1 MIQLIRYVGIR
12 NARLRPVRWILT
24 TLGVAFG
31 IALYVAISIINESTR
46 DTFRENVE
54 AISGK
59 SKLTITAGPTGFAED
74 KFEKIRT
81 TAGVKNAVAI
91 IEARGF
97 FSGTIESRES
107 LSILGVD
114 LLQEQSVR
122 TYQTTDSQVIDDPLI
137 FLNQP
142 DSIVVTEEFA
152 KRNGFKI
159 DSQLKL
165 QTALGP
171 QLFTIRGI
179 LKPEGAARAYGGSLA
194 IMDIDGARYMFKRQ
208 GKIDRVDIV
217 PTEGTVVTELR
228 ERLKSN
234 LGGGFLVE
242 EPETTGN
249 ELQKM
254 ISSYQMMLTFFSS
267 LALLVGLFLI
277 YNSTSVSVTERRREI
292 GVLRSLGGTRRQIL
306 FLFVAEAGVMGLLGT
321 TMGLGL
327 GRVLASGLV
336 NQVTTGMA
344 AQYAMPVGVNALRLS
359 TQQIAFTLIL
369 GLGTSLLSAIIPAL
383 QASRIS
389 PIEALK
395 PKGITFS
402 RDRRISLIGILFGLG
417 CLIFSMTAMILH
429 LPKFWRPFE
438 SMSQGASVLGAA
450 FFGPFLVFWL
460 IRLLRRALRVKTS
473 PMVQIAQENL
483 LRSRKRTS
491 SNIMAL
497 MVGLFFVMLV
507 ATVRASFHNTLM
519 NWLSDVLR
527 ADLIVTSSGRVIT
540 AEVQPFD
547 EAIQSELQDLPGIR
561 PFGEGRGVRQ
571 RLLQFTSDGKKF
583 AIRALD
589 YPPEYTEFRALQV
602 TDRDRIEAARE
613 IFEST
618 EPRVMV
624 SENYF
629 NKHPNLKTGDTL
641 ELDTPNGRVPFKI
654 IARMIDYASPE
665 GVFFMNREVFKRYW
679 NDSMVTSFG
688 LSIAEGAKL
697 EDVRRAVDRK
707 VGEKYGLVT
716 VSNAEMRAMMK
727 NALDQS
733 FAYTRAV
740 EIAALLVALMGLLNT
755 LLISVMERT
764 REIGV
769 LRAIG
774 STRVQIARM
783 ILVESLIQGG
793 FGALVAAA
801 IGALIGYVYILHA
814 LAPSLGWQV
823 NFYLP
828 ISTFLVTLAC
838 GLGVSLIAGL
848 YPAYRASRL
857 KVVESLT
864 YE

>member
-1 MIQLIRYVGIR
+1 MIQLLRYVGIR

-59 SKLTITAGPTGFAED
+59 SKLTITAGPTGFAE
-74 KFEKIRT
+74 EKLEIIRSVE
-81 TAGVKNAVAI
+81 GVKTAVAI

-142 DSIVVTEEFA
+142 DSIVVTETFA
-152 KRNGFKI
+152 KRNRFTI

-171 QLFTIRGI
+171 RVFTIRGI
-179 LKPEGAARAYGGSLA
+179 LKPEGAAKAYGGSLA
-194 IMDIDGARYMFKRQ
+194 IMDIDGARYMFKRE

-217 PTEGTVVTELR
+217 PTPGTIVADLR
-228 ERLKSN
+228 DRLKTR
-234 LGGGFLVE
+234 LGGGFLIE
-242 EPETTGN
+242 EPETTGS

-277 YNSTSVSVTERRREI
+277 YNSTSVSVAERRREI
-292 GVLRSLGGTRRQIL
+292 GVLRSLGGARRQIL

-321 TMGLGL
+321 TLGLGL
-327 GRVLASGLV
+327 GRILASGLV
-336 NQVTTGMA
+336 DQVTTGMA
-344 AQYAMPVGVNALRLS
+344 AQYAMPVGVNALNFSAR
-359 TQQIAFTLIL
+359 QIVLTLIL
-369 GLGTSLLSAIIPAL
+369 GVGTSLLSAIIPAF

-395 PKGITFS
+395 SKGITFG
-402 RDRRISLIGILFGLG
+402 RDRRISRAGILFGLA
-417 CLIFSMTAMILH
+417 CLIFSILAMVYQ
-429 LPKFWRPFE
+429 LPQIWRPFE

-450 FFGPFLVFWL
+450 FFGPFLVFLL

-473 PMVQIAQENL
+473 PMIQIAQENL

-491 SNIMAL
+491 SNVMAL

-540 AEVQPFD
+540 AEVQPID
-547 EAIQSELQDLPGIR
+547 EVIQDELRGIPGVR
-561 PFGEGRGVRQ
+561 AFGEGRGVRQ
-571 RLLQFTSDGKKF
+571 RITQFTSDGKKF
-583 AIRALD
+583 AIKAFD
-589 YPPEYTEFRALQV
+589 YLPEYTGFRVFQV
-602 TDRDRIEAARE
+602 TDRNRVEAARE
-613 IFEST
+613 LFESD

-629 NKHPNLKTGDTL
+629 NKHPKLKTGDFL
-641 ELDTPNGRVPFKI
+641 ELDTPNGRIAFKI

-665 GVFFMNREVFKRYW
+665 GVFFMNRNVYRRYW
-679 NDSMVTSFG
+679 NDSTVTSFG
-688 LSIAEGAKL
+688 LSLADGATL
-697 EDVRRAVDRK
+697 EEVRRAVDQK
-707 VGEKYGLVT
+707 VGQKHGLVT
-716 VSNAEMRAMMK
+716 VSNAEMRGMMQ

-774 STRVQIARM
+774 STRRQIARM

-793 FGALVAAA
+793 FGALVASV

-828 ISTFLVTLAC
+828 ISTFLVTFSC
-838 GLGVSLIAGL
+838 GLGVALIAGL
-848 YPAYRASRL
+848 YPAYRASKL
-857 KVVESLT
+857 KVVEALT